1 MCINLEYTLS
11 VLIYALLLPFLQS
24 LLSSAREKK
33 PRGRYAKLEDDMER
47 SNQEFIDQQKNQQQV
62 MLDRQDEQLV
72 RVGASVST
80 LKRMGQ
86 AIGDELD
93 DQQV

>member
-1 MCINLEYTLS
+1 MTVCQVI
-11 VLIYALLLPFLQS
+11 LIVTNFHHFLLLQS

-33 PRGRYAKLEDDMER
+33 PRGRYAKLEDEMER
-47 SNQEFIDQQKNQQQV
+47 SNQDFIEQQRSQQQA
-62 MLDRQDEQLV
+62 MLNKQDEQLA
-72 RVGASVST
+72 RVGTSVST